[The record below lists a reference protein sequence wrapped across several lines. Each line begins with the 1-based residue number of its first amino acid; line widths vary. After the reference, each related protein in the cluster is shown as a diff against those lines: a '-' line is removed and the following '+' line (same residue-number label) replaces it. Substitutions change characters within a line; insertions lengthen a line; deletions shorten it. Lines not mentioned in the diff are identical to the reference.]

1 MKQNKYDIKTKVTK
15 GPLIFTIVGLSLSIL
30 AIVLLAIFANQE
42 VLGIA
47 AIVFM
52 SVIAM
57 AAIGVLFGILLDYAY
72 VVGDELTMVYI
83 FKKKTVK
90 IKDIKTMVLKNGVYT
105 VFDKEDNKLGTINSM
120 NIDADKLLL
129 LLERRGQIEIK

>member
-1 MKQNKYDIKTKVTK
+1 MKQNKYDIKTKITK
-15 GPLIFTIVGLSLSIL
+15 GPLIFTIVGLSLSVV

-72 VVGDELTMVYI
+72 IIGDELTMVYI

-90 IKDIKTMVLKNGVYT
+90 IKDIKTMILKNGVYT
-105 VFDKEDNKLGTINSM
+105 VLDKEDNKLGTINSM
-120 NIDADKLLL
+120 NVDADKLLL

>member
-90 IKDIKTMVLKNGVYT
+90 IKDIKTMALKNGVYT

>member
-72 VVGDELTMVYI
+72 IIGDELTMVYI

>member
-1 MKQNKYDIKTKVTK
+1 MKQNKYDIKTKITK
-15 GPLIFTIVGLSLSIL
+15 GPLIFTIVGLSLSVV

-72 VVGDELTMVYI
+72 IIGDELTMVYI

-90 IKDIKTMVLKNGVYT
+90 IKDIKTMILKNGVYT
-105 VFDKEDNKLGTINSM
+105 LLDKEDNKLGTINSM
-120 NIDADKLLL
+120 NVDADKLLL

>member
-1 MKQNKYDIKTKVTK
+1 MKQNKYDIKTKITK
-15 GPLIFTIVGLSLSIL
+15 GPLIFTIVGLSLSVV

-72 VVGDELTMVYI
+72 IIGDELTMVYI
-83 FKKKTVK
+83 FKKRLLKLK
-90 IKDIKTMVLKNGVYT
+90 ILKP
-105 VFDKEDNKLGTINSM
+105 
-120 NIDADKLLL
+120 
-129 LLERRGQIEIK
+129 

>member
-1 MKQNKYDIKTKVTK
+1 MKQNKYDVKTKITK
-15 GPLIFTIVGLSLSIL
+15 GPLIFTLVGLSLSVL
-30 AIVLLAIFANQE
+30 AIVLLAIFANKE

-52 SVIAM
+52 SVIAL

-72 VVGDELTMVYI
+72 VINDELTMVYI

-90 IKDIKTMVLKNGVYT
+90 IKDIKTMILKKGVYT
-105 VFDKEDNKLGTINSM
+105 VFDKEENKLGTINSM
-120 NIDADKLLL
+120 NVDADKLIL

>member
-1 MKQNKYDIKTKVTK
+1 MKQNKYDVKTKITK
-15 GPLIFTIVGLSLSIL
+15 GPLIFTLVGLSLSVL

-52 SVIAM
+52 IVIAL

-72 VVGDELTMVYI
+72 VINDELTMVYI

-90 IKDIKTMVLKNGVYT
+90 IKDIKTMILKKGVYT
-105 VFDKEDNKLGTINSM
+105 VFDKEENKLGTINSM
-120 NIDADKLLL
+120 NVDADKLIL

>member
-1 MKQNKYDIKTKVTK
+1 MKQNKYDVKTKITK
-15 GPLIFTIVGLSLSIL
+15 GPLIFTLVGLSLSVL

-52 SVIAM
+52 SVIAL

-72 VVGDELTMVYI
+72 VINDELTMVYI

-90 IKDIKTMVLKNGVYT
+90 IKDIKTMILKKGVYT
-105 VFDKEDNKLGTINSM
+105 VFDKEENKLGTINSM
-120 NIDADKLLL
+120 NVDADKLIL